1 MEHINKNI
9 ELLKKRLAALDL
21 QASYELASK
30 IKYEIVSLGNE
41 LSLVS
46 PELAPKYNLFSKVE
60 GYLDD
65 TIVCLEIGEE
75 IPHMKAELSITGH
88 EYWLNLIHTAV
99 YKLSEKESVP
109 KYEKAFVGIYTGMPK
124 GYNNTRVWD
133 TSNRAINLVLN
144 NLKGIFF
151 PDDDIEHMAFSV
163 VGGWSRE
170 PKTVIYIGDLSLQ
183 SVLIMQKLILVKD
196 ENMIF

>member
-1 MEHINKNI
+1 MEHVNKNI

-21 QASYELASK
+21 QASYELATK
-30 IKYEIVSLGNE
+30 IKYEIISLESE
-41 LSLVS
+41 LSLAS
-46 PELAPKYNLFSKVE
+46 PALAPKHNFFSKVE
-60 GYLDD
+60 GNLEDA
-65 TIVCLEIGEE
+65 IICLEIGEE
-75 IPHMKAELSITGH
+75 IPHMKAELSASGH
-88 EYWLNLIHTAV
+88 EYWLNLIHTAI

-124 GYNNTRVWD
+124 GYNNTRIWD
-133 TSNRAINLVLN
+133 ASNRAINLILK
-144 NLKGIFF
+144 NLKGVFF

-170 PKTVIYIGDLSLQ
+170 PKTVIYIGDLYSQ
-183 SVLIMQKLILVKD
+183 SDLIMRKLILVTN